1 MPPLLILALVGV
13 IALLVLIPTRRL
25 YLAGWSQRALVL
37 YFLAMLGLG
46 LLVAELRGPARFL
59 VPILVIG
66 YLAPFVVASEGMA
79 RLMGRQPRRPV
90 VRDVTP
96 PPSLLDGTASGVE
109 EPAAARGEPDDA
121 EAPAA
126 DPGADDSAEAPA
138 AEPGTDDSAE
148 ARAADPGADDSV
160 SPGRR
165 DPET

>member
-1 MPPLLILALVGV
+1 VPLLLILALIGV

-25 YLAGWSQRALVL
+25 HLAGWSQRALIV

-79 RLMGRQPRRPV
+79 RLMGRQPKRPV

-96 PPSLLDGTASGVE
+96 PPSLLDGAGTRVE
-109 EPAAARGEPDDA
+109 EPANQVEPEGEETP
-121 EAPAA
+121 EP
-126 DPGADDSAEAPA
+126 DPGAGDQVPPD
-138 AEPGTDDSAE
+138 
-148 ARAADPGADDSV
+148 
-160 SPGRR
+160 RR
-165 DPET
+165 DQGA